1 MNIEQQNIETAL
13 FILEIQKRIL
23 FLLSDIRAQVAD
35 VAKRVDAM
43 EETADFELSQCSNL
57 FQLDELEE
65 AAHSSVTKQKMV
77 SQRGK

>member
-1 MNIEQQNIETAL
+1 M
-13 FILEIQKRIL
+13 
-23 FLLSDIRAQVAD
+23 AD

-57 FQLDELEE
+57 SQLDELEE

-77 SQRGK
+77 SQREK